1 MESRGTRSAGGTN
14 FESEESIMKKVF
26 CLLLTLCMVLALAAC
41 GGNSGGGNSGS
52 GNAGGSTGNAGSQN
66 AGGDAQQPDAGGDAQ
81 QPDAGGSGQ
90 LITVGVINNDPNESG
105 YRTANDAA
113 MRATFTEDN
122 GYDATFYNNND
133 ASQQI
138 ATAQQMIQDEVDF
151 LLLSPASTTGWD
163 TVLKDA
169 KDAGTQVIL
178 FDRMLDADESMYVAA
193 VVSDMPAEGKTA
205 VDWLAD
211 QGLSEYNII
220 HIQGHMG
227 SDAQLGR
234 TGALDEKVAAEANWN
249 YVTQQTASWD
259 EETARTITQSVIDSG
274 KSFNVIYAENNGM
287 ARGAVAAL
295 DANGITHGKDGDV
308 IVMGFDSD
316 KWAFEAVL
324 EGSWNYMGLCN
335 PLQADT
341 VDTII
346 KDLMAGKAPAQ
357 KIIYTP
363 EQGFD
368 CDTLTQAD
376 VDTYGT

>member
-1 MESRGTRSAGGTN
+1 MK
-14 FESEESIMKKVF
+14 MKKV
-26 CLLLTLCMVLALAAC
+26 LGLALTAALALSLAAC
-41 GGNSGGGNSGS
+41 GNGNQPSGGASSGAQQPSGGASSGAQQPSGS
-52 GNAGGSTGNAGSQN
+52 GE
-66 AGGDAQQPDAGGDAQ
+66 
-81 QPDAGGSGQ
+81 

-113 MRATFTEDN
+113 MRATFTEAN
-122 GYDATFYNNND
+122 GYKATFYNNND
-133 ASQQI
+133 AAQQI
-138 ATAQQMIQDEVDF
+138 ATAQQMVQDEVDF

-169 KDAGTQVIL
+169 QAAGTQVIL
-178 FDRMLDADESMYVAA
+178 FDRMLEADDSMYAAA

-205 VDWLAD
+205 VDWLAA

-234 TGALDEKVAAEANWN
+234 TGALDEKVNAESSWN
-249 YVTQQTASWD
+249 YVAQQTADWD
-259 EETARTITQSVIDSG
+259 EATANTITQSVIDSG

-335 PLQADT
+335 PLQAET

-368 CDTLTQAD
+368 CNTLTQAD

>member
-1 MESRGTRSAGGTN
+1 
-14 FESEESIMKKVF
+14 MKKILSV
-26 CLLLTLCMVLALAAC
+26 LLTAVLVLSLAAC
-41 GGNSGGGNSGS
+41 GGSPAPAPAPAPAPSND
-52 GNAGGSTGNAGSQN
+52 AGSPAPAPAP
-66 AGGDAQQPDAGGDAQ
+66 AGNE
-81 QPDAGGSGQ
+81 

-113 MRATFTEDN
+113 MRATFTEAN
-122 GYDATFYNNND
+122 GYKATFYNNND
-133 ASQQI
+133 AAQQI
-138 ATAQQMIQDEVDF
+138 ATAQQMVQDEVDF

-169 KDAGTQVIL
+169 QAAGTQVIL
-178 FDRMLDADESMYVAA
+178 FDRMLEADESMYVAA
-193 VVSDMPAEGKTA
+193 VVSDMPAEAKTA
-205 VDWLAD
+205 VDWLAA

-249 YVTQQTASWD
+249 YVIQQTADWD
-259 EETARTITQSVIDSG
+259 EATAKTIVESVID
-274 KSFNVIYAENNGM
+274 KKFNVIYAENNGM

-295 DANGITHGKDGDV
+295 DAKGIKHGKGQDV

-316 KWAFEAVL
+316 KWAFEEVL
-324 EGSWNYMGLCN
+324 AGRWNYMGLCN

-341 VDTII
+341 VDQII
-346 KDLMAGKAPAQ
+346 KDLVAGKTPAQ

-376 VDTYGT
+376 VDKYGT

>member
-1 MESRGTRSAGGTN
+1 MTKNVLTLRGESFLMQLWKPDGSPAVN
-14 FESEESIMKKVF
+14 PKSESEELIMKKVF

-41 GGNSGGGNSGS
+41 GGDTAPADSGS
-52 GNAGGSTGNAGSQN
+52 SAPADSGS
-66 AGGDAQQPDAGGDAQ
+66 DAQQPAETGGE
-81 QPDAGGSGQ
+81 

-113 MRATFTEDN
+113 MRATFTEEN
-122 GYDATFYNNND
+122 GYKATFYNNND
-133 ASQQI
+133 AAQQI
-138 ATAQQMIQDEVDF
+138 ATAQQMVQDEVDF

-163 TVLKDA
+163 TVLQDA
-169 KDAGTQVIL
+169 QAAGTQIIL
-178 FDRMLDADESMYVAA
+178 FDRMLEADESMYVAA
-193 VVSDMPAEGKTA
+193 VVSDMPAEGQTA
-205 VDWLAD
+205 VDWLAA
-211 QGLSEYNII
+211 QGLDEYNII

-234 TGALDEKVAAEANWN
+234 TGALDAKVAAEGNWN
-249 YVTQQTASWD
+249 YVTQQTADWD
-259 EETARTITQSVIDSG
+259 EATARTITQSVIDSG
-274 KSFNVIYAENNGM
+274 KPFNVIYAENNGM

-295 DANGITHGKDGDV
+295 DAAGITHGKDGDV

-335 PLQADT
+335 PLQAET
-341 VDTII
+341 VDSII
-346 KDLMAGKAPAQ
+346 KNLMAGQAPAQ
-357 KIIYTP
+357 KITYTP

>member
-1 MESRGTRSAGGTN
+1 
-14 FESEESIMKKVF
+14 MKKILSV
-26 CLLLTLCMVLALAAC
+26 LLTAVLVLSLAAC
-41 GGNSGGGNSGS
+41 GGSPAPAPAPAPTPSS
-52 GNAGGSTGNAGSQN
+52 DAGSSTPAPAPAP
-66 AGGDAQQPDAGGDAQ
+66 AGNE
-81 QPDAGGSGQ
+81 

-113 MRATFTEDN
+113 MRATFTEAN
-122 GYDATFYNNND
+122 GYKATFYNNND
-133 ASQQI
+133 AAQQI
-138 ATAQQMIQDEVDF
+138 ATAQQMVQDEVDF

-169 KDAGTQVIL
+169 QAAGTQVIL
-178 FDRMLDADESMYVAA
+178 FDRMLEADESMYVAA

-205 VDWLAD
+205 VDWLAA

-234 TGALDEKVAAEANWN
+234 TGALDEKVAAEDNWN
-249 YVTQQTASWD
+249 YVIQQTADWD
-259 EETARTITQSVIDSG
+259 EATAKTIVESVID
-274 KSFNVIYAENNGM
+274 KKFNVIYAENNGM

-295 DANGITHGKDGDV
+295 DAKGIKHGKGQDV

-316 KWAFEAVL
+316 KWAFEEVL
-324 EGSWNYMGLCN
+324 AGRWNYMGLCN

-341 VDTII
+341 VDQII
-346 KDLMAGKAPAQ
+346 KDLVAGKAPAQ

-376 VDTYGT
+376 VDKYGT

>member
-1 MESRGTRSAGGTN
+1 
-14 FESEESIMKKVF
+14 MKKI
-26 CLLLTLCMVLALAAC
+26 LGIALAAAMTLSLAAC
-41 GGNSGGGNSGS
+41 GGNNNTPSGGSASSNPPANNSS
-52 GNAGGSTGNAGSQN
+52 AGTSTPDPAP
-66 AGGDAQQPDAGGDAQ
+66 GGE
-81 QPDAGGSGQ
+81 

-113 MRATFTEDN
+113 MRATFTEEN
-122 GYDATFYNNND
+122 GYKATFYNNND
-133 ASQQI
+133 AAQQI
-138 ATAQQMIQDEVDF
+138 ATAQQMVQDEVDF

-163 TVLKDA
+163 TVLQDA
-169 KDAGTQVIL
+169 QTAGTQVIL
-178 FDRMLDADESMYVAA
+178 FDRKLEADESMYAAA

-205 VDWLAD
+205 VDWLAA
-211 QGLSEYNII
+211 QGLDEYNII

-234 TGALDEKVAAEANWN
+234 TGALDEKVAAEGNWN
-249 YVTQQTASWD
+249 YVTQQTADWD
-259 EETARTITQSVIDSG
+259 EATARTITQSVIDSG
-274 KSFNVIYAENNGM
+274 KPFNVIYAENNGM

-295 DANGITHGKDGDV
+295 DAAGITHGKDGDV

-341 VDTII
+341 VDGII
-346 KDLMAGKAPAQ
+346 KDLAAGNAPAQ

>member
-1 MESRGTRSAGGTN
+1 MK
-14 FESEESIMKKVF
+14 MKKV
-26 CLLLTLCMVLALAAC
+26 LGLALAAALSLSLVAC
-41 GGNSGGGNSGS
+41 GGGGNNNGGASSG
-52 GNAGGSTGNAGSQN
+52 GNTSNPPAGGSSSQQP
-66 AGGDAQQPDAGGDAQ
+66 ATPPASGGD
-81 QPDAGGSGQ
+81 

-113 MRATFTEDN
+113 MRATFTEEN
-122 GYDATFYNNND
+122 GYKATFYNNND
-133 ASQQI
+133 AAQQI
-138 ATAQQMIQDEVDF
+138 AEAQQMIQNEVDF
-151 LLLSPASTTGWD
+151 LLLSPAATTGWD
-163 TVLKDA
+163 TVLQDA

-178 FDRMLDADESMYVAA
+178 FDRMLEADESMYAAA
-193 VVSDMPAEGKTA
+193 VVSDMPAEGVTA
-205 VDWLAD
+205 VNWLAD
-211 QGLSEYNII
+211 QGLEEYNIV
-220 HIQGHMG
+220 HIQGLMG
-227 SDAQLGR
+227 TDAQVGR

-316 KWAFEAVL
+316 KWAMEAVL

-335 PLQADT
+335 PMQAET
-341 VDTII
+341 VDSII
-346 KDLMAGKAPAQ
+346 KDLMAGKAPAEK
-357 KIIYTP
+357 KIFTP
-363 EQGFD
+363 ERGFD
-368 CDTLTQAD
+368 AATITQED

>member
-1 MESRGTRSAGGTN
+1 
-14 FESEESIMKKVF
+14 MKKVF

-41 GGNSGGGNSGS
+41 GGKTGGDSAPADSGS
-52 GNAGGSTGNAGSQN
+52 SAPADSGS
-66 AGGDAQQPDAGGDAQ
+66 DAQQPAGAGGE
-81 QPDAGGSGQ
+81 
-90 LITVGVINNDPNESG
+90 LITVGIINNDPNESG

-113 MRATFTEDN
+113 MRATFTEEN
-122 GYDATFYNNND
+122 GYKATFYNNND
-133 ASQQI
+133 AAQQI
-138 ATAQQMIQDEVDF
+138 ATAQQMVQDEVDF

-163 TVLKDA
+163 TVLQDA
-169 KDAGTQVIL
+169 QAAGTQIIL
-178 FDRMLDADESMYVAA
+178 FDRMLEADESMYVAA
-193 VVSDMPAEGKTA
+193 VVSDMPAEGATA
-205 VDWLAD
+205 VEWLAA
-211 QGLSEYNII
+211 QGLDEYNII

-234 TGALDEKVAAEANWN
+234 TGALDEKVAAEGNWN
-249 YVTQQTASWD
+249 YVTQQTADWD
-259 EETARTITQSVIDSG
+259 EATARTITQSVIDSG
-274 KSFNVIYAENNGM
+274 KPFNVIYAENNGM

-295 DANGITHGKDGDV
+295 DAAGITHGKDGDV

-324 EGSWNYMGLCN
+324 TGSWNYMGLCN

-341 VDTII
+341 VDSII
-346 KDLMAGKAPAQ
+346 KDLAAGKQPAQ

>member
-1 MESRGTRSAGGTN
+1 
-14 FESEESIMKKVF
+14 MKKI
-26 CLLLTLCMVLALAAC
+26 LSIALAAAMSLSLVAC
-41 GGNSGGGNSGS
+41 GGGEK
-52 GNAGGSTGNAGSQN
+52 APTGGSASSTPSTGGASS
-66 AGGDAQQPDAGGDAQ
+66 
-81 QPDAGGSGQ
+81 SGASSSTPVSSGEP
-90 LITVGVINNDPNESG
+90 ITVGVINNDPNESG

-113 MRATFTEDN
+113 MRATFTEEN
-122 GYDATFYNNND
+122 GYKATFYNNND
-133 ASQQI
+133 AAQQI

-163 TVLKDA
+163 TVLQDA
-169 KDAGTQVIL
+169 QAAGTQVIL
-178 FDRMLDADESMYVAA
+178 FDRMLEADESMYAAA

-205 VDWLAD
+205 VDWLAA
-211 QGLSEYNII
+211 QGLDEYNII

-234 TGALDEKVAAEANWN
+234 TGALDEKVAAEASWN

-316 KWAFEAVL
+316 KWAMEAVL

-335 PLQADT
+335 PMQAET
-341 VDTII
+341 VDSII
-346 KDLMAGKAPAQ
+346 KDLMAGKAPAEK
-357 KIIYTP
+357 KIFTP
-363 EQGFD
+363 ERGFD
-368 CDTLTQAD
+368 AATITQED

>member
-1 MESRGTRSAGGTN
+1 MK
-14 FESEESIMKKVF
+14 MKKV
-26 CLLLTLCMVLALAAC
+26 LGLALVAALSLSLVAC
-41 GGNSGGGNSGS
+41 GGGNGGNGSASSGKSSGNVSSSEPSGGASS
-52 GNAGGSTGNAGSQN
+52 STPTTTPTGE
-66 AGGDAQQPDAGGDAQ
+66 
-81 QPDAGGSGQ
+81 

-113 MRATFTEDN
+113 MRSTFTEEN
-122 GYDATFYNNND
+122 GYKATFYNNND
-133 ASQQI
+133 AAQQI
-138 ATAQQMIQDEVDF
+138 AEAQQMVQNEVDF
-151 LLLSPASTTGWD
+151 LLLSPGAMTGWD

-169 KDAGTQVIL
+169 QAAGTQVIL
-178 FDRMLDADESMYVAA
+178 FDRMLEADESMYAAA

-205 VDWLAD
+205 VDWLAA
-211 QGLSEYNII
+211 QGLDEYNII

-249 YVTQQTASWD
+249 YVTQQTADWD
-259 EETARTITQSVIDSG
+259 EATARTIVQSVIDSG
-274 KSFNVIYAENNGM
+274 KPFNVIYAENNGM

-295 DANGITHGKDGDV
+295 DAAGITHGKDGDV

-335 PLQADT
+335 PLQAPT

-346 KDLMAGKAPAQ
+346 KDLVAGKAPAQ

-363 EQGFD
+363 KQGFD

>member
-1 MESRGTRSAGGTN
+1 
-14 FESEESIMKKVF
+14 MKKI
-26 CLLLTLCMVLALAAC
+26 LGIALAAAMTLSLAAC
-41 GGNSGGGNSGS
+41 GGNKNTPSGGSASSNPPANNSS
-52 GNAGGSTGNAGSQN
+52 AGTSTPDPAP
-66 AGGDAQQPDAGGDAQ
+66 GGE
-81 QPDAGGSGQ
+81 

-105 YRTANDAA
+105 YRTANDRA
-113 MRATFTEDN
+113 MRETFTEEN
-122 GYDATFYNNND
+122 GYKATFFNNND
-133 ASQQI
+133 AAQQI

-163 TVLKDA
+163 TVLQDA

-178 FDRMLDADESMYVAA
+178 FDRMLEADESMYVAA

-205 VDWLAD
+205 VDWLAA
-211 QGLSEYNII
+211 QGLDEYNII
-220 HIQGHMG
+220 HIQGLMG

-234 TGALDEKVAAEANWN
+234 TGALNEKVDAEDSWN
-249 YVTQQTASWD
+249 YVTQQTAAWD

-295 DANGITHGKDGDV
+295 DSAGIAHGKDGDV

-335 PLQADT
+335 PLQAPT
-341 VDTII
+341 VDSII
-346 KDLMAGKAPAQ
+346 KDLAAGNAPAE

-368 CDTLTQAD
+368 CNTLTQAD

>member
-1 MESRGTRSAGGTN
+1 
-14 FESEESIMKKVF
+14 MKKIF
-26 CLLLTLCMVLALAAC
+26 CLLLTLSMVLALAAC
-41 GGNSGGGNSGS
+41 GGGS
-52 GNAGGSTGNAGSQN
+52 GTSAPADSGTSAPADTQAPADT
-66 AGGDAQQPDAGGDAQ
+66 AGGD
-81 QPDAGGSGQ
+81 

-113 MRATFTEDN
+113 MRATFTEAN
-122 GYDATFYNNND
+122 GYKATFYNNND
-133 ASQQI
+133 AAQQI
-138 ATAQQMIQDEVDF
+138 ATAQQMVQDEVDF

-163 TVLKDA
+163 TVLQDA
-169 KDAGTQVIL
+169 QAAGTQVIL
-178 FDRMLDADESMYVAA
+178 FDRMLEADESMYVAA

-205 VDWLAD
+205 VDWLAA

-234 TGALDEKVAAEANWN
+234 TGALDERVAAEGSWN
-249 YVTQQTASWD
+249 YVTQQTADWD
-259 EETARTITQSVIDSG
+259 EATARTIVQSVIDSG
-274 KSFNVIYAENNGM
+274 KPFNVIYAENNGM

-295 DANGITHGKDGDV
+295 DAAGITHGKDGDV

-341 VDTII
+341 VDAII
-346 KDLMAGKAPAQ
+346 KDLAAGKQPAQ

>member
-1 MESRGTRSAGGTN
+1 
-14 FESEESIMKKVF
+14 MKK
-26 CLLLTLCMVLALAAC
+26 LLSLALAAAMSLSLAAC
-41 GGNSGGGNSGS
+41 GG
-52 GNAGGSTGNAGSQN
+52 GGSSSSKPAGSTP
-66 AGGDAQQPDAGGDAQ
+66 AGSTPAGSTPAASSQPAAST
-81 QPDAGGSGQ
+81 PAASGE

-113 MRATFTEDN
+113 MRATFTEEN
-122 GYDATFYNNND
+122 GYKATFYNNND
-133 ASQQI
+133 AAQQI
-138 ATAQQMIQDEVDF
+138 ATAQQMVQDEVDF

-169 KDAGTQVIL
+169 KAAGTQVIL
-178 FDRMLDADESMYVAA
+178 FDRMLEADESMYAAA

-205 VDWLAD
+205 VDWLAS

-234 TGALDEKVAAEANWN
+234 TGALDEKVAAEASWN
-249 YVTQQTASWD
+249 YVAQQTADWD
-259 EETARTITQSVIDSG
+259 EATARTIVQSVIDSG

-335 PLQADT
+335 PLQAPT

-346 KDLMAGKAPAQ
+346 KDLVAGKAPAQ

>member
-1 MESRGTRSAGGTN
+1 
-14 FESEESIMKKVF
+14 MKKI
-26 CLLLTLCMVLALAAC
+26 LGIALAAALSLSLVAC
-41 GGNSGGGNSGS
+41 GGNNNGGASSGGNTSNPPAGGS
-52 GNAGGSTGNAGSQN
+52 SSSAQQPTGGSTGE
-66 AGGDAQQPDAGGDAQ
+66 
-81 QPDAGGSGQ
+81 

-113 MRATFTEDN
+113 MRATFTEEN
-122 GYDATFYNNND
+122 GYKATFYNNND
-133 ASQQI
+133 AAQQI
-138 ATAQQMIQDEVDF
+138 AEAQQMIQNEVDF
-151 LLLSPASTTGWD
+151 LLLSPAATTGWD

-169 KDAGTQVIL
+169 QAAGTQVIL
-178 FDRMLDADESMYVAA
+178 FDRMLEADESMYAAA
-193 VVSDMPAEGKTA
+193 VVSDMPAEGVTA
-205 VDWLAD
+205 VNWLAD
-211 QGLSEYNII
+211 QGLEEYNIV
-220 HIQGHMG
+220 HIQGLMG
-227 SDAQLGR
+227 TDAQVGR

-316 KWAFEAVL
+316 KWAMEAVL

-335 PLQADT
+335 PMQAET
-341 VDTII
+341 VDSII
-346 KDLMAGKAPAQ
+346 KDLMAGKAPAEK
-357 KIIYTP
+357 KIFTP
-363 EQGFD
+363 ERGFD
-368 CDTLTQAD
+368 AATITQED

>member
-1 MESRGTRSAGGTN
+1 
-14 FESEESIMKKVF
+14 MKKVF

-41 GGNSGGGNSGS
+41 GGGNGGGDSAPADSGS
-52 GNAGGSTGNAGSQN
+52 SAPADTGS
-66 AGGDAQQPDAGGDAQ
+66 DAQEPADA
-81 QPDAGGSGQ
+81 SGE

-113 MRATFTEDN
+113 MRATFTEEN
-122 GYDATFYNNND
+122 GYKATFYNNND
-133 ASQQI
+133 AAQQI
-138 ATAQQMIQDEVDF
+138 ATAQQMVQDEVDF

-163 TVLKDA
+163 TVLQDA
-169 KDAGTQVIL
+169 QAAGTQVIL
-178 FDRMLDADESMYVAA
+178 FDRMLEADESMYVAA

-205 VDWLAD
+205 VDWLAA
-211 QGLSEYNII
+211 QGLDEYNII

-234 TGALDEKVAAEANWN
+234 TGALDEKVAAEASWN

-259 EETARTITQSVIDSG
+259 EETARTITKSVIDSG

-295 DANGITHGKDGDV
+295 DANGIKHGKDGDV

-316 KWAFEAVL
+316 KWAMEAVL
-324 EGSWNYMGLCN
+324 EGKWNYMGLCN
-335 PLQADT
+335 PMQAET
-341 VDTII
+341 VDSII
-346 KDLMAGKAPAQ
+346 KDLVAGKQPDQ

-368 CDTLTQAD
+368 AATITQED

>member
-1 MESRGTRSAGGTN
+1 
-14 FESEESIMKKVF
+14 MKKI
-26 CLLLTLCMVLALAAC
+26 LGIALAAALSLSLVAC
-41 GGNSGGGNSGS
+41 GGNNNGGASSGGNTSNPPAGGS
-52 GNAGGSTGNAGSQN
+52 SSSAQQPTGGSTGE
-66 AGGDAQQPDAGGDAQ
+66 
-81 QPDAGGSGQ
+81 

-113 MRATFTEDN
+113 MRATFTEEN
-122 GYDATFYNNND
+122 GYKATFYNNND
-133 ASQQI
+133 AAQQI
-138 ATAQQMIQDEVDF
+138 AEAQQMIQNEVDF
-151 LLLSPASTTGWD
+151 LLLSPAATTGWD
-163 TVLKDA
+163 TVLQDA

-178 FDRMLDADESMYVAA
+178 FDRMLEADESMYAAA
-193 VVSDMPAEGKTA
+193 VVSDMPAEGVTA
-205 VDWLAD
+205 VNWLAD
-211 QGLSEYNII
+211 QGLEEYNIV
-220 HIQGHMG
+220 HIQGLMG
-227 SDAQLGR
+227 TDAQVGR

-316 KWAFEAVL
+316 KWAMEAVL

-335 PLQADT
+335 PMQAET
-341 VDTII
+341 VDSII
-346 KDLMAGKAPAQ
+346 KDLMAGKAPAEK
-357 KIIYTP
+357 KIFTP
-363 EQGFD
+363 ERGFD
-368 CDTLTQAD
+368 AATITQGD

>member
-1 MESRGTRSAGGTN
+1 MK
-14 FESEESIMKKVF
+14 MKKV
-26 CLLLTLCMVLALAAC
+26 LSLALASALALSLAAC
-41 GGNSGGGNSGS
+41 GGSNTPPANSNPGS
-52 GNAGGSTGNAGSQN
+52 AGGTSAGTSK
-66 AGGDAQQPDAGGDAQ
+66 PDPSPAPSA
-81 QPDAGGSGQ
+81 SGE

-122 GYDATFYNNND
+122 GYKATFYNNND
-133 ASQQI
+133 AAQQI
-138 ATAQQMIQDEVDF
+138 ATAQQMVQDEVDF

-169 KDAGTQVIL
+169 QAAGTQVIL
-178 FDRMLDADESMYVAA
+178 FDRMLEADESMYAAA

-205 VDWLAD
+205 VDWLAA

-234 TGALDEKVAAEANWN
+234 TGALDEKVNAEASWN
-249 YVTQQTASWD
+249 YVAQQTADWD
-259 EETARTITQSVIDSG
+259 EATARTIVQSVIDS
-274 KSFNVIYAENNGM
+274 KKPFNVIYAENNGM

-295 DANGITHGKDGDV
+295 DAAGITHGKGGDV

-335 PLQADT
+335 PLQAPT
-341 VDTII
+341 VDSII
-346 KDLMAGKAPAQ
+346 KDLVAGKAPAQ